1 MRGKESGRE
10 NKVDRMQ
17 KSIDEERGRSETEDG
32 LQKIEKGKRRARKRG
47 SGGEDIINAFSW

>member
-1 MRGKESGRE
+1 
-10 NKVDRMQ
+10 VDRMQ